1 MNLSD
6 QEIEDFKS
14 LKPEVIII
22 SDEAFDKLT
31 DMIDNPPEVSQNLVN
46 LFKHNARRN
55 NND

>member
-31 DMIDNPPEVSQNLVN
+31 DMIDNPPEVNQNLVN
-46 LFKHNARRN
+46 LFKQRKEKQQ
-55 NND
+55 